1 MGFADGLGQ
10 GMLVALDPVNLMYV
24 LIGVVIGTVVG
35 VLPGLGPT
43 ATITLLLPLTYS
55 LDPAGAIIMLA
66 GIYYGTMYG
75 GTITSVLLA
84 LPGEPASVVTV
95 IDGHQMAKQ
104 GRAGAALGIAAIG
117 SFVGGTLAVVGLTLV
132 AAPLTGLAVK
142 FGSPEYVAL
151 AVLGLLLVS
160 YLGQGAP
167 VKNMCVAAL
176 GLALATIGL
185 DPIEGTSRFTF
196 NNPSLFE
203 GFDFVVVAM
212 GLFGVAEILRNLE
225 ESDAGQRVM
234 AKVTGILPSKDDLRV
249 SFPSMLRG
257 SLIGFFI
264 GCLPGGS
271 GTVSALASYGAERRF
286 AKDKTRFGRGAIE
299 GVAGPETANNAAA
312 TSAFIPLLT
321 LGIPASGVMALI
333 YGALLLQGV
342 VPGPALVRDHSDMF
356 WAIIASMYIGNVIL
370 VVLNIP
376 LIGIFIQ
383 VLRVRVSIISAFALV
398 VSMAG
403 VYSLGNDPF
412 DLAALLFFGV
422 VGWLMIKTGLER
434 APLVLAF
441 ILGPILEAAF
451 RQSMIM
457 SDGSLTIFVTR
468 PYSGSM
474 FAAMAFGL
482 VLLAVTA
489 RRRKAA
495 AQRIASEAERLTQD
509 AD

>member
-1 MGFADGLGQ
+1 MS
-10 GMLVALDPVNLMYV
+10 VALDPVNLLYV
-24 LIGVVIGTVVG
+24 LIGVIVGTVVG

-43 ATITLLLPLTYS
+43 ATITLLLPITYA
-55 LDPAGAIIMLA
+55 LDPTSAIIMLA

-132 AAPLTGLAVK
+132 AAPLTDLAVK
-142 FGSPEYVAL
+142 FSSPEYVAL

-160 YLGQGAP
+160 YLGQGRP
-167 VKNMCVAAL
+167 VKNLCVAAL
-176 GLALATIGL
+176 GLALATVGL

-196 NNPSLFE
+196 GSLSLFE

-225 ESDAGQRVM
+225 ESDVGQRAM
-234 AKVTGILPSKDDLRV
+234 AKVTGILPSKKDLRI

-257 SLIGFFI
+257 SLIGFLI

-271 GTVSALASYGAERRF
+271 GTVSSLASYGTEKSL
-286 AKDKTRFGRGAIE
+286 AKDKSRFGHGAVE

-333 YGALLLQGV
+333 YGALLLHGI
-342 VPGPALVRDHSDMF
+342 VPGPALARDHSDMF

-370 VVLNIP
+370 VVLNMP

-412 DLAALLFFGV
+412 DVTALLVFGV
-422 VGWLMIKTGLER
+422 IGWIMIKTGLER

-441 ILGPILEAAF
+441 ILGPILETAF

-457 SDGSLTIFVTR
+457 SDGSLTIFVAR
-468 PYSGSM
+468 PYSGAM
-474 FAAMAFGL
+474 FAAMAVGL
-482 VLLAVTA
+482 VLVALTA
-489 RRRKAA
+489 RVRKAA
-495 AQRIASEAERLTQD
+495 AKRLAAEAERVS
-509 AD
+509 AEAE